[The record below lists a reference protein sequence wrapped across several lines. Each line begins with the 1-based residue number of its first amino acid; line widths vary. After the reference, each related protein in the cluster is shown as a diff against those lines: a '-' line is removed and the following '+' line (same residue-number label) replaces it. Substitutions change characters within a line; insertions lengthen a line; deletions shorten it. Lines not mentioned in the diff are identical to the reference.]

1 MLMPPGATLSQKTQ
15 RKISKGTSRSG
26 VVSRWRSNSL
36 AVQERNIKI
45 IRTARYQE
53 LGTAGDKVRKVWF
66 VLHGYG
72 HLAAYFI
79 KSFESLDVN
88 EHCVIAPEGLSRFYL
103 QGFSGRVGASWM
115 TREDRL
121 HEIQNYVGYLDAVYE
136 DVFKRVN
143 RDQVSVTALGFSQGA
158 ATVSRWLCFGN
169 GRIDHLIVWAG
180 LIPHD
185 LLEPAH
191 SHCFH
196 GVGLTLVH
204 GTQDEMATRDGVAE
218 QEKLLQRSAVQYN
231 VVAFEGGHT
240 LDSEVLLKVA
250 EEIA

>member
-1 MLMPPGATLSQKTQ
+1 M
-15 RKISKGTSRSG
+15 
-26 VVSRWRSNSL
+26 

-53 LGTAGDKVRKVWF
+53 LCTAGDKVRKVWF

-79 KSFESLDVN
+79 KSFESLDVDEN
-88 EHCVIAPEGLSRFYL
+88 CVIAPEGLSRFYL

-185 LLEPAH
+185 LLEPTH